1 MKLNRI
7 HLETLSWRVVV
18 FDYSDNPIG
27 EFFASKNLDP
37 STNREYPFNITFESP
52 KYDEVM
58 STVLL
63 KQEIINDWL
72 AQEKVI
78 NPLPI

>member
-1 MKLNRI
+1 LKLIKIQTDN
-7 HLETLSWRVVV
+7 SDCKVVV
-18 FDYSDNPIG
+18 FDHSGNPVG
-27 EFFASKNLDP
+27 EFYASKNLDP

-63 KQEIINDWL
+63 KQEIINEWL

-78 NPLPI
+78 NPRPI